1 VASITKRTGARGVT
15 YLVRYRTPAGEPR
28 KETFKTATAAKR
40 RARAVEVDKDRGGF
54 VDPRDAR
61 VKFEKY
67 ATEWLG
73 TRPNLRP
80 RTRET
85 YQSQLA
91 HIMPRFARVEL
102 GKIKPSMVRSWHAEL
117 SNELGA
123 NTVAKCY
130 RLLRSILK
138 TAVDDELLVRN
149 PCKIEGGGVEYAD
162 ERPVASIE
170 QVWSLADAMPD
181 RYRLLVVLSGF
192 TGLRIGELLGLER
205 RHVNPLHR
213 TLRVEQQQQEL
224 NSGKLLIG
232 SPKTPAGVRTLGLPA
247 FLMPE
252 IETHMANWSA
262 PGTGGRVFPGERGGA
277 LREWT
282 VYKHWNRARTKVE
295 GLPEGF
301 RFHDLRHTANT
312 MTAAAGASTREL
324 MSRMGHASSAAA
336 LRYQHATSERDAEI
350 ARLLDARV
358 TGARPERAQDAAD
371 VAD

>member
-1 VASITKRTGARGVT
+1 MASVTKRKGARGTT
-15 YLVRYRTPAGEPR
+15 YYVRYRTPSGEPR
-28 KETFKTATAAKR
+28 KESFKTATAANR
-40 RARAVEVDKDRGGF
+40 RARAVEVDKDRGTF
-54 VDPRDAR
+54 IDPRDAR
-61 VKFEKY
+61 VSFMDY
-67 ATEWLG
+67 ATEWLR
-73 TRPNLRP
+73 TRPGLRP

-85 YQSQLA
+85 YESQLA
-91 HIMPRFARVEL
+91 HILPTFRNVEL
-102 GKIKPSMVRSWHAEL
+102 GKIQPSVVRNWHAEL
-117 SNELGA
+117 STELGA

-138 TAVDDELLVRN
+138 TAVDDELLTRN
-149 PCKIEGGGVEYAD
+149 PCKIDGGGIERAE

-170 QVWSLADAMPD
+170 QVWALSDAMPG

-192 TGLRIGELLGLER
+192 TGVRIGELLGLER

-224 NSGKLLIG
+224 NSGELVIG
-232 SPKTPAGVRTLGLPA
+232 PPKTAAGIRTLELPA
-247 FLMPE
+247 FLLPE
-252 IETHMANWSA
+252 IEAHIGQWSA
-262 PGTGGRVFPGERGGA
+262 PGPGGRVFPGERGGA

-312 MTAAAGASTREL
+312 MTASAGASTREL
-324 MSRMGHASSAAA
+324 MSRMGHASAAAA
-336 LRYQHATSERDAEI
+336 LRYQHATAERDAEL
-350 ARLLDARV
+350 ARLLDEHV
-358 TGARPERAQDAAD
+358 TARPKRAQDVAD

>member
-1 VASITKRTGARGVT
+1 MASVTKRVGARGVT
-15 YLVRYRTPAGEPR
+15 HVVRYRTPAGEPR
-28 KETFKTATAAKR
+28 KETFKTATAANR
-40 RARAVEVDKDRGGF
+40 RARAVEVDKDRGAF

-61 VKFEKY
+61 VRFEKF
-67 ATEWLG
+67 AHEWLR

-85 YQSQLA
+85 YESQLA
-91 HIMPRFARVEL
+91 HIMPTFAKVEL

-138 TAVDDELLVRN
+138 TAVDDELLLRN
-149 PCKIEGGGVEYAD
+149 PCKIEGGGVEHAD
-162 ERPVASIE
+162 ERPVATIE
-170 QVWSLADAMPD
+170 QVWELADAMPD

-192 TGLRIGELLGLER
+192 TGLRIGELLGLEN
-205 RHVNPLHR
+205 RHVNPLRR

-224 NSGKLLIG
+224 NSGKLVIG
-232 SPKTPAGVRTLGLPA
+232 PPKTAAGIRTLGLPA
-247 FLMPE
+247 FLLPE
-252 IETHMANWSA
+252 IEAHINRWSA
-262 PGTGGRVFPGERGGA
+262 PGPTGRVFPGERGGA

-282 VYKHWNRARTKVE
+282 VYKHWNRARMGVE
-295 GLPEGF
+295 GISGGF

-312 MTAAAGASTREL
+312 MTASAGASTREL
-324 MSRMGHASSAAA
+324 MSRMGHASAAAA
-336 LRYQHATSERDAEI
+336 LRYQHATAERDAEI
-350 ARLLDARV
+350 ARLLDERV
-358 TGARPERAQDAAD
+358 TARLKRAQDAAD